1 MVDPQVSEGIC
12 FMFEFKLKLGWL
24 FMLLILA
31 VAPHQVK
38 AQSLASAPMI
48 FDVRRS
54 LPLEP
59 EEPVYHD
66 FYINGGPEA
75 GFRKGQYVTVV
86 RLIPVHDPLQ
96 NKQQATLTV
105 TVAKLQVIQT
115 ERNITVARLQSE
127 LTDEERPTLE
137 YEAVMIGDRID
148 PATMTMEA
156 PPKRKP
162 KKQAAAENKPE
173 NKPEATLV
181 QVVVAAPAAASAPAP
196 AQMPGQ
202 VTQLASAA
210 PVAVPESRVAVPTTG
225 GEGKSASPSSSTPDM
240 VRVPIPSAAGA
251 SETSRANQK

>member
-12 FMFEFKLKLGWL
+12 FMFETPLKLGWL
-24 FMLLILA
+24 FILVLLV
-31 VAPHQVK
+31 VAPK
-38 AQSLASAPMI
+38 AFSQSLASAPMI

-59 EEPVYHD
+59 EEPVFHD
-66 FYINGGPEA
+66 FYINAGPEI

-148 PATMTMEA
+148 PGSMTMEA
-156 PPKRKP
+156 PPKKKP
-162 KKQAAAENKPE
+162 KKQAAAEQRIE
-173 NKPEATLV
+173 TTTIV
-181 QVVVAAPAAASAPAP
+181 QVAVAAPPALPAP
-196 AQMPGQ
+196 VSGPEVAGLAQNQNQNQNP
-202 VTQLASAA
+202 
-210 PVAVPESRVAVPTTG
+210 SRVAVPTG
-225 GEGKSASPSSSTPDM
+225 AGEGKNASPSSSTPDM
-240 VRVPIPSAAGA
+240 VRVPIPSAAA
-251 SETSRANQK
+251 SK

>member
-1 MVDPQVSEGIC
+1 
-12 FMFEFKLKLGWL
+12 MFESQLKLQWL
-24 FMLLILA
+24 FCLLILTFLTPTA
-31 VAPHQVK
+31 Q
-38 AQSLASAPMI
+38 AQSLASAPSI

-66 FYINGGPEA
+66 FYINAGPEA

-86 RLIPVHDPLQ
+86 RLVPVHDPVL

-127 LTDEERPTLE
+127 FSDDERPTLE

-148 PATMTMEA
+148 PSTMTMEA
-156 PPKRKP
+156 PPK
-162 KKQAAAENKPE
+162 KKAKKTAFVKE
-173 NKPEATLV
+173 EASV
-181 QVVVAAPAAASAPAP
+181 QVALVTIPAPAAAPAP
-196 AQMPGQ
+196 TALEPASQ

-210 PVAVPESRVAVPTTG
+210 PVTAPEATRVGVPSA
-225 GEGKSASPSSSTPDM
+225 GKSASPASASADM
-240 VRVPIPSAAGA
+240 VRVPIPSA
-251 SETSRANQK
+251 TTTK

>member
-1 MVDPQVSEGIC
+1 
-12 FMFEFKLKLGWL
+12 MFETPLKLGWL
-24 FMLLILA
+24 FILMILV
-31 VAPHQVK
+31 VAPQVK

-156 PPKRKP
+156 PPKKKP
-162 KKQAAAENKPE
+162 KKQASVEP
-173 NKPEATLV
+173 TVV
-181 QVVVAAPAAASAPAP
+181 QVVVAAPAPPPPAAPPQIA
-196 AQMPGQ
+196 
-202 VTQLASAA
+202 QLASAA
-210 PVAVPESRVAVPTTG
+210 PVAVPESRVAVPTSA
-225 GEGKSASPSSSTPDM
+225 GEGKNASPNSSNPDM
-240 VRVPIPSAAGA
+240 VRVPVPSA
-251 SETSRANQK
+251 STTK